1 MTLPADTAPRS
12 YSLLTSNLICMASMM
27 IWAAALP
34 AAEVLIRPVP
44 PIMPPLSLTAARMTM
59 AALFLLPVWIAV
71 EGVDALR
78 RTNWLRGLMVGSL
91 IGVGALFLVMGQTR
105 TTAVMA
111 AVVSSAMPLVG
122 ITIEIL
128 LDGRKLNR
136 GVVVGLLLSVVG
148 GILAAGRFDG
158 GLGFGLGALICLAS
172 VITFTL
178 ASRLTVTSLP
188 GLTPLGSTTVTVVGA
203 AIAACVF
210 AAIGMVAGMPGP
222 DWPAFGWYE
231 FGALALFGIGGL
243 AISQV
248 LWIVA
253 VGQLGI
259 AMSSLHINLTPFY
272 VMVILLAL
280 GGTWNWLQA
289 AGAAIVAVAVLIAQG
304 LIPLGR
310 R

>member
-1 MTLPADTAPRS
+1 MTALAPTRS
-12 YSLLTSNLICMASMM
+12 VLSANLICMASML

-44 PIMPPLSLTAARMTM
+44 PVMPPLSLTAARMAM
-59 AALFLLPVWIAV
+59 AAAFLVPLWAMV

-78 RTNWLRGLMVGSL
+78 RARWLPGMMVGSM
-91 IGVGALFLVMGQTR
+91 IGLGALFLVMGQTR

-122 ITIEIL
+122 ITIEIV

-136 GVVVGLLLSVVG
+136 GIVVGLLLSIAG
-148 GILAAGRFDG
+148 GILAAGKFDG
-158 GLGFGLGALICLAS
+158 GIGFGIGALLCLAS
-172 VITFTL
+172 VVVFTL

-203 AIAACVF
+203 AVAACVF
-210 AAIGMVAGMPGP
+210 AAVGLVAGMPGP
-222 DWPAFGWYE
+222 DWAAFGWFE

-248 LWIVA
+248 LWIIS

-259 AMSSLHINLTPFY
+259 AMSSLHINMTPFY

-289 AGAAIVAVAVLIAQG
+289 GGAALVAIGVLVAQG
-304 LIPLGR
+304 FIRLGR
-310 R
+310 A

>member
-1 MTLPADTAPRS
+1 MTAIAPARS
-12 YSLLTSNLICMASMM
+12 VLSANLICMASML

-44 PIMPPLSLTAARMTM
+44 PVMPPLSLTAARMAM
-59 AALFLLPVWIAV
+59 AAAFLVPLWAMI

-78 RTNWLRGLMVGSL
+78 RARWVPGMMVGSM
-91 IGVGALFLVMGQTR
+91 IGLGALFLVMGQTR

-122 ITIEIL
+122 ITIEIM

-136 GVVVGLLLSVVG
+136 GIVIGLILSIVG
-148 GILAAGRFDG
+148 GILAAGKFDG
-158 GLGFGLGALICLAS
+158 GLGFGIGALLCLAS
-172 VITFTL
+172 VIVFTL

-203 AIAACVF
+203 AVAACVF
-210 AAIGMVAGMPGP
+210 AAVGMVAGMPGP
-222 DWPAFGWYE
+222 DWPAFGWTE

-248 LWIVA
+248 LWIMS

-259 AMSSLHINLTPFY
+259 AMSSLHINMTPFY

-289 AGAAIVAVAVLIAQG
+289 GGAALVAVGVLVAQG
-304 LIPLGR
+304 LIRLGR
-310 R
+310 A

>member
-1 MTLPADTAPRS
+1 MTTLAPPRS
-12 YSLLTSNLICMASMM
+12 ILSANLICMASML

-34 AAEVLIRPVP
+34 AAEVLIRPIP
-44 PIMPPLSLTAARMTM
+44 PIMPPLSLTAARMAL
-59 AALFLLPVWIAV
+59 AAAFLVPVWAMV
-71 EGVDALR
+71 EGVGALR
-78 RTNWLRGLMVGSL
+78 RARWLPGMMVGSM
-91 IGVGALFLVMGQTR
+91 IGLGALFLVMGQTR

-122 ITIEIL
+122 ITIEIV
-128 LDGRKLNR
+128 LDGRRLNR
-136 GVVVGLLLSVVG
+136 GIVIGLLLSIVG

-158 GLGFGLGALICLAS
+158 GLGFGIGALLCLAS
-172 VITFTL
+172 VVTFTL

-203 AIAACVF
+203 AIAACIF
-210 AAIGMVAGMPGP
+210 AAVGMVAGLPGP
-222 DWPAFGWYE
+222 DWAAFGWFE

-248 LWIVA
+248 LWIIS

-259 AMSSLHINLTPFY
+259 AMSSLHINMTPFY

-280 GGTWNWLQA
+280 GGSWNWLQA
-289 AGAAIVAVAVLIAQG
+289 GGAALVAVGVLIAQG
-304 LIPLGR
+304 LIRLGR
-310 R
+310 A

>member
-1 MTLPADTAPRS
+1 MTALAPTRS
-12 YSLLTSNLICMASMM
+12 VLSANLICMASML

-44 PIMPPLSLTAARMTM
+44 PVMPPLSLTAARMAM
-59 AALFLLPVWIAV
+59 AAAFLVPLWAMV

-78 RTNWLRGLMVGSL
+78 RARWLPGMMVGSM
-91 IGVGALFLVMGQTR
+91 IGLGALFLVMGQTR

-122 ITIEIL
+122 ITIEIV

-136 GVVVGLLLSVVG
+136 GIVVGLLLSIAG
-148 GILAAGRFDG
+148 GILAAGKFDG
-158 GLGFGLGALICLAS
+158 GIGFGIGALLCLGS
-172 VITFTL
+172 VVVFTL

-203 AIAACVF
+203 AVAACVF
-210 AAIGMVAGMPGP
+210 AAVGLVAGMPGP
-222 DWPAFGWYE
+222 DWAAFGWFE

-248 LWIVA
+248 LWIIS

-259 AMSSLHINLTPFY
+259 AMSSLHINMTPFY

-289 AGAAIVAVAVLIAQG
+289 GGAALVAIGVLVAQG
-304 LIPLGR
+304 FIRLGR
-310 R
+310 A

>member
-1 MTLPADTAPRS
+1 MTTLAPTRS
-12 YSLLTSNLICMASMM
+12 VLSANLICMASML

-34 AAEVLIRPVP
+34 AAEVLLRPVP
-44 PIMPPLSLTAARMTM
+44 PIMPPLSLTAARMAM
-59 AALFLLPVWIAV
+59 AAAFLLPLWAVV

-78 RTNWLRGLMVGSL
+78 RARWLPGMMVGSM
-91 IGVGALFLVMGQTR
+91 IGLGALLLVMGQTR

-122 ITIEIL
+122 ITIEIV

-136 GVVVGLLLSVVG
+136 GVVIGLLLSIVG
-148 GILAAGRFDG
+148 GILAAGKFDG
-158 GLGFGLGALICLAS
+158 GLGFGIGALMCLAS
-172 VITFTL
+172 VVTFTL
-178 ASRLTVTSLP
+178 ASRLTVTSQP

-203 AIAACVF
+203 AIAACIF
-210 AAIGMVAGMPGP
+210 AAVGMVAGMPGP
-222 DWPAFGWYE
+222 EWAAFGWFE

-248 LWIVA
+248 LWIVS
-253 VGQLGI
+253 VGRLGI
-259 AMSSLHINLTPFY
+259 AMSSLHINMTPFY

-289 AGAAIVAVAVLIAQG
+289 GGAALVAVGVLVAQG
-304 LIPLGR
+304 LIRLGR
-310 R
+310 A

>member
-1 MTLPADTAPRS
+1 MTTIARPRS
-12 YSLLTSNLICMASMM
+12 ALSANLICMASMF

-34 AAEVLIRPVP
+34 AAEVLLRPVP
-44 PIMPPLSLTAARMTM
+44 PVMPPLSLTAARMAM
-59 AALFLLPVWIAV
+59 AAAFLVPLWAMV

-78 RTNWLRGLMVGSL
+78 RAHWLRGMLVGSV
-91 IGVGALFLVMGQTR
+91 IGFGALMLVMGQTR

-122 ITIEIL
+122 IAIEIA

-136 GVVVGLLLSVVG
+136 GIVIGLLLSVLG
-148 GILAAGRFDG
+148 GILAAGKFDG
-158 GLGFGLGALICLAS
+158 GIGFGIGALMCLFS
-172 VITFTL
+172 VITFTF

-203 AIAACVF
+203 AVAACLF
-210 AAIGMVAGMPGP
+210 AAVGSAAGMPGP
-222 DWPAFGWYE
+222 EWAAFGWYE
-231 FGALALFGIGGL
+231 FGALAIFAIGGL

-248 LWIVA
+248 LWIMS

-259 AMSSLHINLTPFY
+259 AMSSLHINMTPFY

-280 GGTWNWLQA
+280 GGTWSWLQA
-289 AGAAIVAVAVLIAQG
+289 GGAALVALGVLVAQG
-304 LIPLGR
+304 LIRLGR
-310 R
+310 A